1 MQLVHV
7 ACGCKHSLKYFL
19 CTLIVSSCIT
29 ADKIE
34 SLGKIIGSVRGKYSE
49 RYCKQA
55 APNVSLNLKDGS
67 LVEQQRKHQL

>member
-29 ADKIE
+29 ADGTTSNLSTKLSAPCAE
-34 SLGKIIGSVRGKYSE
+34 NTARGIVNKLLQMS
-49 RYCKQA
+49 
-55 APNVSLNLKDGS
+55 
-67 LVEQQRKHQL
+67 H